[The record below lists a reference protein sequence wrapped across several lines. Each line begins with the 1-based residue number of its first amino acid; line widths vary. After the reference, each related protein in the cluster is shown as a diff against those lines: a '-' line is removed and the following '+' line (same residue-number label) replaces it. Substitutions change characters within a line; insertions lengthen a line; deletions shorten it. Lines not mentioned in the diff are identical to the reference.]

1 MQYPAAASTAFIEQ
15 IGQIEEALDG
25 VVDHGDDDELFIA
38 SYLQGHFAVIARQQE
53 MESDATLSS
62 LDDAMQGS
70 LQAAF
75 DNKELDDGDQQKVL
89 ALWQRLLHQS
99 QSAN

>member
-75 DNKELDDGDQQKVL
+75 DNKEVDDGDQEKVL

>member
-75 DNKELDDGDQQKVL
+75 DNKELDDGDQEKVL

>member
-1 MQYPAAASTAFIEQ
+1 MQYPAAASTVFIEQ

-75 DNKELDDGDQQKVL
+75 DNKELDDGDQEKVL